1 MRGNSN
7 HEIVNLADYRERH
20 AQYKTDPDLQA
31 AHAAFPWLVTFDDH
45 EVDNNWA
52 DEIPEEGMPHD
63 FFMRR
68 RTRRVPRLLGA
79 HAAAQGAAP
88 GRHGH
93 PDLQALRRTATWP
106 RST

>member
-63 FFMRR
+63 VFMRR
-68 RTRRVPRLLGA
+68 RRRRVPRLLGA
-79 HAAAQGAAP
+79 HAAAAGEPP
-88 GRHGH
+88 GRHRH
-93 PDLQALRRTATWP
+93 PDLPPRAATATWR